1 MEDVPVPGFQ
11 KFWADKQSALK
22 AEYPAL
28 INKYPD
34 SHALIKQ
41 VFKVLRDIE
50 DLAGYTPPVVGES
63 SDWTSVVDSAEENRA
78 NYCKVLS
85 GKTLFSALYGTYTV
99 TLNALKAILQA
110 STL

>member
-11 KFWADKQSALK
+11 KFWADKQSTLK
-22 AEYPAL
+22 SEYPAL
-28 INKYPD
+28 VNKYPD
-34 SHALIKQ
+34 SDALIKQ
-41 VFKVLRDIE
+41 VYKVLRNIE

-63 SDWTSVVDSAEENRA
+63 SDWTSVVDSAENRA

-99 TLNALKAILQA
+99 TLNALKAILKA